1 MSVIQAKAS
10 YMVCV
15 ERHRAIKRMWL
26 PVSDSLQARALN
38 TLLARERG
46 QIPQDRQTQDG
57 FVGFAFRPKPRPLTF
72 VNAENHAACCLPTLP
87 HISLFLPLTGLL
99 AARISTAIEDKLNV
113 AQQRTPPIPTV
124 NSFSCFAALCYWW

>member
-15 ERHRAIKRMWL
+15 ERHRAIRRMWL

-46 QIPQDRQTQDG
+46 QIPQDGQTQDG

-72 VNAENHAACCLPTLP
+72 VNAENHAAFCCPT
-87 HISLFLPLTGLL
+87 SL
-99 AARISTAIEDKLNV
+99 
-113 AQQRTPPIPTV
+113 
-124 NSFSCFAALCYWW
+124 SFSLLPVFWPLVSLRQ